1 MSKYSKIKTFISLTA
16 IVLLM
21 GFNTNFAKPK
31 REFYEIKIYSVK
43 NSDQASRVEN
53 YLRDAYIP
61 AMHRLGVSKIGVF
74 KPVSTDTAAAGKLIY
89 VLTPVKSLDYLLK
102 LPQKLNKDA
111 AYLTVGKDYIDAT
124 YKNSPYSRFET
135 IVLQAFPDAPK
146 LNSSNVSAPKAERIY
161 ELRSYEGHTEKIYQN
176 KVKMFNAG
184 GEIELFK
191 GLNFNAIFY
200 GEVVAGSHMP
210 NLMYMTTFQ
219 NKADRDEHW
228 KAFGASPIWA
238 KLKVDPEYQN
248 NVSKNEQKLLFPTEY
263 SDL

>member
-1 MSKYSKIKTFISLTA
+1 MIKNAKFKTGLSFTTLLLFICLSS
-16 IVLLM
+16 I
-21 GFNTNFAKPK
+21 NAKPK
-31 REFYEIKIYSVK
+31 REFYEIKVYSVK
-43 NSDQASRVEN
+43 NSEQASRVEN
-53 YLRDAYIP
+53 YLKDAYIP
-61 AMHRLGVSKIGVF
+61 AMHRLGISKVGVF
-74 KPVSTDTAAAGKLIY
+74 KPVTTDTAASGKFIY
-89 VLTPVKSLDYLLK
+89 VLTPIKSLDYLLK

-111 AYLTVGKDYIDAT
+111 AYLSAGKDYIDAT
-124 YKNSPYSRFET
+124 YKNPPYTRYET

-146 LNSSNVSAPKAERIY
+146 LNSSNVSSPKAERIY

-200 GEVVAGSHMP
+200 GEVIAGSHQP

-228 KAFGASPIWA
+228 KAFSASPVWS

-248 NVSKNEQKLLFPTEY
+248 NVSKNEQKFLFPTEY